1 MTSNNQRNCL
11 SPNEPLIKLVSR
23 NSKHKQQFQQTWP
36 ENLSIFGLIKPH
48 GKHFKKKAQANGV
61 TMSDLI
67 KNWISEYIAE
77 DAVTTH
83 RQYQNDQK
91 LWERLKALEEKVD
104 SLPEESASVNQETE
118 QKLEQYIQYVDQRID
133 TLERV
138 VITPL
143 KEDFQGLKKSW
154 EALFN
159 QVRTLEDNFTQLK
172 KNLEIFQQKT
182 QQQMARMTQFINQK
196 LKDMKQSNQD

>member
-1 MTSNNQRNCL
+1 MAGKFINIRVDQATR
-11 SPNEPLIKLVSR
+11 EA
-23 NSKHKQQFQQTWP
+23 FQQ
-36 ENLSIFGLIKPH
+36 
-48 GKHFKKKAQANGV
+48 KAQANGV
-61 TMSDLI
+61 TMSELI
-67 KNWISEYIAE
+67 KGWISEYIAE
-77 DAVTTH
+77 ETATTH
-83 RQYQNDQK
+83 HQHQDNQQ

-104 SLPEESASVNQETE
+104 SLPEEPSSVNQETE

-138 VITPL
+138 VINPL

-172 KNLEIFQQKT
+172 KNLETFQQKT
-182 QQQMARMTQFINQK
+182 QQQMARMTQSVNQQ
-196 LKDMKQSNQD
+196 LKKMKSFNQD